1 MQEVHS
7 AHRSHRSSRA
17 LSAILRICDF
27 LFVFRPVIL
36 IPAWSFFLLGAAESA
51 RSSGNP
57 LDAVPAPVTMFCLTA
72 ILATAYLLNQIFDR
86 ESDERNNK
94 CLYLSR
100 GIFRART
107 LVLMGLASFLAASWA
122 YHRVDPN
129 AKGPLALALALSLAY
144 SLPPAR
150 LCARPFFDLIANSV
164 GYGGIAFALGF
175 GVFEPS
181 QGAAVWKSLPWFLL
195 VGATFLHT
203 TILDFSG
210 DRASGKKSTTVLIGI
225 RASAVMA
232 VVLHGCAFLL
242 ALSAGHD
249 VAAVVTGVSLPVTV
263 FPLFKR
269 SIGSSS
275 FVIQTNT
282 LVVTAAAAF
291 AWPAYLAVVIPLIAL
306 SRFYHRRRF
315 GFTYP
320 GPARVV

>member
-1 MQEVHS
+1 M
-7 AHRSHRSSRA
+7 AA
-17 LSAILRICDF
+17 LLRICDF
-27 LFVFRPVIL
+27 LFVLRPVIL
-36 IPAWSFFLLGAAESA
+36 IPAWSFYLIGAASGT
-51 RSSGNP
+51 RSIQTSVA
-57 LDAVPAPVTMFCLTA
+57 AVPAPLTAFCLTA
-72 ILATAYLLNQIFDR
+72 ILVTAYLLNQIFDR

-100 GIFRART
+100 GIFRPRT
-107 LVLMGLASFLAASWA
+107 LVLMAVSSFLAASWA
-122 YHRVDPN
+122 YHRVDLG
-129 AKGPLALALALSLAY
+129 AKAPLALALALSLAY

-150 LCARPFFDLIANSV
+150 LCARPFFDLISNAV

-175 GVFEPS
+175 M
-181 QGAAVWKSLPWFLL
+181 AVDASRDSAMWESIPWVLL

-210 DRASGKKSTTVLIGI
+210 DRAAGKKSTTVLMGI
-225 RASAVMA
+225 RASAVTA
-232 VVLHGCAFLL
+232 VVLHGCAFIF
-242 ALSAGHD
+242 AVATRDG
-249 VAAVVTGVSLPVTV
+249 VAAIVTGATLPVTV

-275 FVIQTNT
+275 FVIQSNT
-282 LVVTAAAAF
+282 LVVTVAAAF
-291 AWPAYLAVVIPLIAL
+291 AWPLYLVVVVPLIVL

>member
-1 MQEVHS
+1 VGSSQ
-7 AHRSHRSSRA
+7 RFQQSSRILAA
-17 LSAILRICDF
+17 LLRICDF

-36 IPAWSFFLLGAAESA
+36 IPAWSFYLIGAAESA
-51 RSSGNP
+51 RSTGDS
-57 LDAVPAPVTMFCLTA
+57 LSALPAPLTMFCLTA

-100 GIFRART
+100 GIFQART

-122 YHRVDPN
+122 YHRVGTD

-164 GYGGIAFALGF
+164 GYGGIAFVLGF
-175 GVFEPS
+175 GVFD
-181 QGAAVWKSLPWFLL
+181 ASLETASWRSIPWVLL

-210 DRASGKKSTTVLIGI
+210 DRAAGKKSTTVLIGI
-225 RASAVMA
+225 RASSVAA
-232 VVLHGCAFLL
+232 VVLHACAFLFAL
-242 ALSAGHD
+242 AVGHD
-249 VAAVVTGVSLPVTV
+249 VAAVVTGVSLPVTC

-291 AWPAYLAVVIPLIAL
+291 AWPAYLAIVVPLIAL

>member
-1 MQEVHS
+1 L
-7 AHRSHRSSRA
+7 A
-17 LSAILRICDF
+17 AILRICDY
-27 LFVFRPVIL
+27 LFVLRPVIL
-36 IPAWSFFLLGAAESA
+36 IPAWSFYLIGAAEGA
-51 RSSGNP
+51 RSTGASFDGIP
-57 LDAVPAPVTMFCLTA
+57 GPFEAFCLTA

-100 GIFRART
+100 GIFRPRT
-107 LVLMGLASFLAASWA
+107 LVLMAFASFLVASWA
-122 YHRVDPN
+122 FHRTEGE
-129 AKGPLALALALSLAY
+129 AKGPLVLALALSLAY

-150 LCARPFFDLIANSV
+150 LCARPFFDLISNSI
-164 GYGGIAFALGF
+164 GYGGIAFILGF
-175 GVFEPS
+175 AVFDVS
-181 QGAAVWKSLPWFLL
+181 RQAAIWGSIPWVLL

-210 DRASGKKSTTVLIGI
+210 DRAAGKKSTTVLIGI
-225 RASAVMA
+225 RASAVTAA
-232 VVLHGCAFLL
+232 VLNGCAFVFAL
-242 ALSAGHD
+242 AAGQTP
-249 VAAVVTGVSLPVTV
+249 AAVVTGVTLPVTV

-269 SIGSSS
+269 SIGTSS

-291 AWPAYLAVVIPLIAL
+291 AWPPYLVVVVPLILL